1 MYKIESNL
9 VLMYLALNNF
19 DKRAKFYKH
28 EHNTRGSHIKISLI
42 VCNDVSVASMQTSI
56 SNIRAVLCR
65 SAV

>member
-1 MYKIESNL
+1 
-9 VLMYLALNNF
+9 MYLALNNF

-56 SNIRAVLCR
+56 SNIRAVLCC